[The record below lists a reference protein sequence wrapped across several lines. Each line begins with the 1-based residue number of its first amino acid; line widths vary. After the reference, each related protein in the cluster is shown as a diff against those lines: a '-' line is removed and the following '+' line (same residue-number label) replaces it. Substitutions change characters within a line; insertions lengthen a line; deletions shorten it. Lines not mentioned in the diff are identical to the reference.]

1 MQAHD
6 PSKPRTAPFG
16 ADPAPP
22 ARAAG
27 AAGRAW
33 RTALWIAGAVAIAIH
48 LFVPATQVTTV
59 TLDDSNYTSYAYFT
73 AHAFQY
79 GPQVVP
85 VVGPLGFV
93 LYGFVYAGELFW
105 TRLALDLAL
114 KAGLAILLLVFL
126 HRAPQRWF
134 RWVWIAVALAMIPLL
149 GDPAFDFAI
158 LFAGLL
164 LVLSLGEKRLG
175 ALPFAAAGFLAALAL
190 LKGTEFALA
199 LLAIGLMGLA
209 GLADRQWRRVALL
222 AGTFAG
228 CFLLC
233 WVVAGQ
239 KVGNI
244 PAYFRGIVE
253 LSAGYNDAMSLQESP
268 QVFRSGVTVLALL
281 AVTLGVGLMLR
292 WRDRAVAAALLL
304 LGGFTFVIWKHGFVR
319 ADGHV
324 MIFFWYAV
332 ILAPTMVL
340 IAGWR
345 TDTAASSKLPS
356 PPGAAAAPVGT
367 ALRAVRG
374 RFGEPSLPPTGDID
388 HETAFIT
395 RVLRWSMGLTAAGAV
410 LGGLHATGNE
420 AVARIEWELLQLPG
434 RFAEHTRYLLHAG
447 ERKAQ
452 LERDLSAQRERY
464 ALSRTVERVGRN
476 RIDFFGSEHGFLTLN
491 RMKYRPRPM
500 GGGSFSVYTP
510 YLEQLNEAYLRDP
523 RTRPE
528 YLLANLATIDERMLT
543 QDDPRSLLAILDGY
557 TPVDTEQGLLV
568 LQRRDG
574 GTAPRE
580 QLIREQSF
588 SLGERIEVPAVAAD
602 ELLLAA
608 FEIPPSLRGR
618 LRSFLYKS
626 PMLHIDLEGD
636 GGAGLQ
642 HRRFI
647 AGMVRLPILFSP
659 YVERNPDLLALYSA
673 EAGKPVR
680 RFRLSSE
687 TPENFAGRLTVRF
700 YRAARPTPLEPA
712 LVADLR
718 ARLAFP
724 VAETAPVRMVP
735 SNSPLRDF
743 NGYLVQMLEPPGE
756 ITFTLRGD
764 ERVLAFDFGIDPEAY
779 GRGATNGV
787 DFTAEVNQGG
797 AIRQVVFSRLL
808 QPKIVPVDR
817 DRQTARVLLP
827 PLLPKSTLTLR
838 TGPGPG
844 GDGAWDWAY
853 FSKIRWERGA
863 YRVEQ
868 FPGFSV
874 APVVVDNP
882 SPGSMGTPDGL
893 VFMMN
898 APSRLEFDLARGRT
912 QLEFVAGLLPGA
924 YTGGGKSD
932 GVTYHVELHRPDGST
947 RELLTRRLDPRA
959 VEADR
964 GDQRVVV
971 TFPASEA
978 GTRLIIRTD
987 AGPNGDASWDWTYL
1001 RRLDIK

>member
-1 MQAHD
+1 MQARDHSD
-6 PSKPRTAPFG
+6 PGTAPAG
-16 ADPAPP
+16 AEPAP
-22 ARAAG
+22 AGGATLRAG
-27 AAGRAW
+27 GAW
-33 RTALWIAGAVAIAIH
+33 RLLVWIAAAIAIAVH

-105 TRLALDLAL
+105 TRLVLDLAL
-114 KAGLAILLLVFL
+114 KAGLAVLLLVFF

-134 RWVWIAVALAMIPLL
+134 RWVWLTVALAMIPLL

-164 LVLSLGEKRLG
+164 LVLSLGEQRLG
-175 ALPFAAAGFLAALAL
+175 ALPYAATGFLAALAL

-222 AGTFAG
+222 AGTFTV

-233 WVVAGQ
+233 WILAGQ
-239 KVGNI
+239 RIGNI

-268 QVFRSGVTVLALL
+268 AVFRVGVTVLGLL
-281 AVTLGVGLMLR
+281 GATLAAGLVLR

-345 TDTAASSKLPS
+345 T
-356 PPGAAAAPVGT
+356 AAAAP
-367 ALRAVRG
+367 ADR
-374 RFGEPSLPPTGDID
+374 SLAARLLGGCL
-388 HETAFIT
+388 A
-395 RVLRWSMGLTAAGAV
+395 LTATGAV

-420 AVARIEWELLQLPG
+420 AVARIEWEVLQLPG
-434 RFAEHTRYLLHAG
+434 RFAEHTRYLLDVAG
-447 ERKAQ
+447 HKAR
-452 LERDLSAQRERY
+452 LERDLAAQRERY
-464 ALSRTVERVGRN
+464 ALPRTVERVGRN

-491 RMKYRPRPM
+491 RLKYRPRPM

-543 QDDPRSLLAILDGY
+543 QDDPRSLLAILDAY

-568 LQRRDG
+568 MRRRDG
-574 GTAPRE
+574 GNKPVER
-580 QLIREQSF
+580 LIKEQSF
-588 SLGERIEVPAVAAD
+588 ALGERVEVPAVAAG

-608 FEIPPSLRGR
+608 FDVPHSLRGR

-673 EAGKPVR
+673 APGKPVR
-680 RFRLSSE
+680 RFRLTSE

-700 YRAARPTPLEPA
+700 YRALRPAPVDAAVL
-712 LVADLR
+712 ADLR

-735 SNSPLRDF
+735 ANSPLRDF

-756 ITFTLRGD
+756 ITFTLQGD
-764 ERVLAFDFGIDPEAY
+764 ERVLHFDFGIDPEAY
-779 GRGATNGV
+779 VRGATNGV
-787 DFTAEVNQGG
+787 EFTAEVNQGG
-797 AIRQVVFSRLL
+797 AIRQLVFSRLL
-808 QPKIVPVDR
+808 QPKIEPADR
-817 DRQTARVLLP
+817 DRQAARILLP
-827 PLLPKSTLTLR
+827 PLLAKSTLTLR

-853 FSKIRWERGA
+853 FSKIRYERGV

-868 FPGFSV
+868 FPGFSL
-874 APVVVDNP
+874 APVLLDNP

-898 APSRLEFDLARGRT
+898 APSRLEFELERGRT

-924 YTGGGKSD
+924 YTDGGKSD
-932 GVTYHVELHRPDGST
+932 GVTYHVELRRPDGST
-947 RELLTRRLDPRA
+947 RELLARRLDPRSVA
-959 VEADR
+959 ADR

-978 GTRLIIRTD
+978 GTRLIVRTD